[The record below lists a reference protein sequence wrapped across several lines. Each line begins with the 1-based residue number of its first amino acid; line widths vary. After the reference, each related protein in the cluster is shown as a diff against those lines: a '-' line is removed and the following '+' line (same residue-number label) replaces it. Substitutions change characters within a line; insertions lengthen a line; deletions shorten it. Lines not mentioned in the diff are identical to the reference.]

1 VERIFKALVGSSA
14 YESVL
19 WEASCIRELF
29 QSVERLEGGR
39 ESEARASIRSR
50 ALGVEKRTTPAPTT
64 RTYEGCTRGFVTI
77 PVDEFRMSYTHH
89 ELGCTL
95 QSVDM
100 EKCQRS
106 PEDIQKY
113 AALTE
118 EQMEREAKVRGL
130 LALVSTATNGKK
142 RMVFVNRNFNA
153 VISIRRCAVMETKPP
168 KLREFCAATSQGG
181 TI

>member
-1 VERIFKALVGSSA
+1 
-14 YESVL
+14 
-19 WEASCIRELF
+19 
-29 QSVERLEGGR
+29 
-39 ESEARASIRSR
+39 
-50 ALGVEKRTTPAPTT
+50 
-64 RTYEGCTRGFVTI
+64 
-77 PVDEFRMSYTHH
+77 MSYTHH

-168 KLREFCAATSQGG
+168 KLREFCGATSQGG